1 MQQILD
7 SQKEFS
13 QTAGK
18 TEIVSC
24 VILVFLVFPKNVL
37 YVRRLQEWQFGAQ
50 KAREAVNQ
58 EVEQLR
64 FNIQALSRV
73 TNPLGKLL
81 DHIQEDVEVMRQ
93 ELQQW
98 MKTYEEASKELQKEK
113 A

>member
-1 MQQILD
+1 M
-7 SQKEFS
+7 
-13 QTAGK
+13 G
-18 TEIVSC
+18 
-24 VILVFLVFPKNVL
+24 NVL
-37 YVRRLQEWQFGAQ
+37 HVKHLQEWQFGAQ

-58 EVEQLR
+58 EIEQLR

-93 ELQQW
+93 ELHQW

-113 A
+113 T